1 VDKPAFAGA
10 EPVSTGRAGLSGTWT
25 ILKYVQ
31 QRRGRGMAVA
41 KVRGM
46 KRFLEGLKDITIT
59 WGSFCVFVVVEV
71 ALIYGLFKLTGVV

>member
-1 VDKPAFAGA
+1 
-10 EPVSTGRAGLSGTWT
+10 
-25 ILKYVQ
+25 
-31 QRRGRGMAVA
+31 MAVA